1 MQTLAHFKDEMQDLR
16 MNENTEPPK
25 QREYAALLNQLVHK
39 KVHKSSTP
47 ASNMNAAARAR
58 HLRASVD
65 EPAPLNLTH
74 RANPSAGL
82 TADLL
87 GNTKLNSHRMQGIKS
102 PREPKLQT
110 IEY

>member
-25 QREYAALLNQLVHK
+25 KGEYKELLNRLVHK
-39 KVHKSSTP
+39 KAQKPSTSG
-47 ASNMNAAARAR
+47 SNMNSAGRAR

-65 EPAPLNLTH
+65 ESAPLNLTH

-82 TADLL
+82 TVDPQGATQL
-87 GNTKLNSHRMQGIKS
+87 NTHRLQIIKS
-102 PREPKLQT
+102 PREPKL
-110 IEY
+110 